1 MARNS
6 PEAQASGGAGAP
18 TLSRAQILGMAA
30 MAMAVFVI
38 GNDFTALSVALPA
51 IEKDLGADVTTVQW
65 VITGY
70 ALVFGVLIVTGGR
83 LADMFGRRRVFFAG
97 SAIFAGFSVVGGLAT
112 DAWMLLAARFL
123 MGVGGAMM
131 WPAILGMAFA
141 LVPSGRESLAGALI
155 IGAAGFSN
163 AVGPLLGGAL
173 TDYGSWRWI
182 FILNFPVTLVAALVT
197 WRVVPRLEVNAGR
210 ERIDYNGILTL
221 SIGLL
226 ALMLA
231 LDMGADL
238 GWANPLIL
246 GLFVL
251 AIAGLVVFWRTERR
265 VGDNA
270 LVPRHVLANRTFFA
284 ASIATL
290 AMSAIFFAALVYL
303 PQFFT
308 KHLSYSAAGAGAGLL
323 PMMGVFAL
331 TSFVSGSLYTRLGA
345 KLILSIGA
353 LCLTG
358 GMYLLSWI
366 SVAPTYGAVI
376 PGMVVTGIGV
386 GLFYS
391 SITTVGITAL
401 DPSMSSLAGA
411 IIYMCQIAGGA
422 VGLGLNTAIV
432 VSASTLVEGIHF
444 AFLVNTGLALI
455 GLAVTVLFIGGQI
468 DKATLDK
475 LVHRHRAHG

>member
-1 MARNS
+1 
-6 PEAQASGGAGAP
+6 
-18 TLSRAQILGMAA
+18 LSRAQILGMAA

-251 AIAGLVVFWRTERR
+251 AIVGLVVFWRTERR

-308 KHLSYSAAGAGAGLL
+308 KHLGYSAAGAGAGLL

-366 SVAPTYGAVI
+366 SVAPTYGAMI

-386 GLFYS
+386 GIFYS

>member
-6 PEAQASGGAGAP
+6 PEAQASGGASAP
-18 TLSRAQILGMAA
+18 ALSRAQILGMAA
-30 MAMAVFVI
+30 MAMGVFVI

-51 IEKDLGADVTTVQW
+51 VEKDLAADVTTVQW

-182 FILNFPVTLVAALVT
+182 FFLNFPVTLVAALVT
-197 WRVVPRLEVNAGR
+197 WRVVPRVEVNAGR

-251 AIAGLVVFWRTERR
+251 AIVGLVVFWRTERR

-308 KHLSYSAAGAGAGLL
+308 KHLGYSAAGAGAGLL

-366 SVAPTYGAVI
+366 NVAPTYGAMI
-376 PGMVVTGIGV
+376 PGMVVTGIGI

-391 SITTVGITAL
+391 SITTVGVTAL

-455 GLAVTVLFIGGQI
+455 GLAVTVLFIGGRI

>member
-1 MARNS
+1 MV
-6 PEAQASGGAGAP
+6 
-18 TLSRAQILGMAA
+18 A
-30 MAMAVFVI
+30 MALAVFVI

-51 IEKDLGADVTTVQW
+51 IEKDLAADVTTVQW

-70 ALVFGVLIVTGGR
+70 ALVFGVLLVTGGR
-83 LADMFGRRRVFFAG
+83 LADMLGRRLVFFAG
-97 SAIFAGFSVVGGLAT
+97 SATFAGFSVIGGLAT

-131 WPAILGMAFA
+131 WPAVLGMAFS

-155 IGAAGFSN
+155 MGAAGFSN

-173 TDYGSWRWI
+173 TDYASWRWI
-182 FILNFPVTLVAALVT
+182 FFLNFPVTLMAALVT
-197 WRVVPRLEVNAGR
+197 WRVVPRARVNTRG
-210 ERIDYNGILTL
+210 ERIDYYGILTL
-221 SIGLL
+221 SIGLF
-226 ALMLA
+226 AVMLA
-231 LDMGADL
+231 LDLGADV
-238 GWANPLIL
+238 GWASPLVL
-246 GLFVL
+246 GLVL
-251 AIAGLVVFWRTERR
+251 LAVFGLLVFYRTERR
-265 VGDNA
+265 VGDKA
-270 LVPRHVLANRTFFA
+270 LIPRHVLANRTFFA

-290 AMSAIFFAALVYL
+290 AMSALFFAALVYL

-308 KHLSYSAAGAGAGLL
+308 KHLGYSAVGAGAGLL
-323 PMMGVFAL
+323 PMMGTFAL
-331 TSFVSGSLYTRLGA
+331 TSFTSGSIYTRLGA
-345 KLILSIGA
+345 KLTLSIGA
-353 LCLTG
+353 LCLAG
-358 GMYLLSWI
+358 GLYLLSW
-366 SVAPTYGAVI
+366 VDAAPTYGAMI

-422 VGLGLNTAIV
+422 VGLALNTAIV
-432 VSASTLVEGIHF
+432 ISASTLVEGIHF
-444 AFLVNTGLALI
+444 AFLVDTCLALI
-455 GLAVTVLFIGGQI
+455 GLAVTVLFIGGRI